1 MILIMIIIIH
11 GNMIFSV
18 YLVKMVFIFP
28 ANMIIHFCQ
37 KSKDRSLTENALNDY
52 ISGVIQKDDIQFPL
66 IKQTF
71 TQSKTHK
78 EN

>member
-1 MILIMIIIIH
+1 
-11 GNMIFSV
+11 
-18 YLVKMVFIFP
+18 
-28 ANMIIHFCQ
+28 MIIHFCQ
-37 KSKDRSLTENALNDY
+37 KSKNRSLTENALNDY

-66 IKQTF
+66 IKQTL

>member
-1 MILIMIIIIH
+1 MIIIIH
-11 GNMIFSV
+11 GNLIFSV

-28 ANMIIHFCQ
+28 ANMIIHFSQ
-37 KSKDRSLTENALNDY
+37 KSKDRSLTENALKDY

>member
-1 MILIMIIIIH
+1 
-11 GNMIFSV
+11 
-18 YLVKMVFIFP
+18 
-28 ANMIIHFCQ
+28 MIIHFCQ
-37 KSKDRSLTENALNDY
+37 KSKDCSLTENALNDY

>member
-1 MILIMIIIIH
+1 MIIIIH
-11 GNMIFSV
+11 GNIIFSV

-37 KSKDRSLTENALNDY
+37 KSKDCSLTENALNDY